1 MPGIS
6 SDKGPPRASFII
18 DGRWRNELLLR
29 ALTGTSFFTMSTYIE
44 DAGNLPWPKISPRL
58 IYHRRA
64 LSSELLLRALTGT
77 NFFTIRVNCCRSTKF
92 SKMRSRRLRKIRRSD
107 PNTSQSTLN
116 EHTPIYNKSAGIG
129 SAAKLLISVL
139 ARVLTNHKRQI
150 AKRSEISGE
159 TIPPRGPTGPVNRFF
174 KG

>member
-64 LSSELLLRALTGT
+64 LRNELLLRALTGT
-77 NFFTIRVNCCRSTKF
+77 SFFTIRGRPRCRHWLEPYTVTAISLHHSTK
-92 SKMRSRRLRKIRRSD
+92 SEGSLLPYILNIYHITYIVIV
-107 PNTSQSTLN
+107 PEGACTS
-116 EHTPIYNKSAGIG
+116 
-129 SAAKLLISVL
+129 
-139 ARVLTNHKRQI
+139 
-150 AKRSEISGE
+150 
-159 TIPPRGPTGPVNRFF
+159 
-174 KG
+174 

>member
-64 LSSELLLRALTGT
+64 LSNELLLRAVTGT
-77 NFFTIRVNCCRSTKF
+77 SFLPIRDHRGTCRYLD
-92 SKMRSRRLRKIRRSD
+92 MNRLAEAS
-107 PNTSQSTLN
+107 
-116 EHTPIYNKSAGIG
+116 E
-129 SAAKLLISVL
+129 AA
-139 ARVLTNHKRQI
+139 
-150 AKRSEISGE
+150 
-159 TIPPRGPTGPVNRFF
+159 
-174 KG
+174 